1 MNACSPLSAHSF
13 ARRHIFQPTME
24 AARRVVAR
32 AVPLIAALLVWTCC
46 QPAEPVS
53 LERYLQDPLPVPD
66 FNISTRSSLVTV
78 RGRFW
83 DLQLHGLSA
92 TRLERATANLTGQT
106 VELATRTELVS
117 LRGQYVL
124 SGDFAFVSLHG
135 NGTFWMNAA
144 NAVATARAE
153 LERGPHGGP
162 WVRTVSAKLEVDNIN
177 LHMENLMG
185 GGRWSTFSNSLLN
198 QISGTVFKQAEQ
210 SLRGEI
216 EENVRRRVNEELSR
230 VPVNL
235 TAARSERLVDALLE
249 RTAEQLLLVDPYSL
263 PDQARSF
270 DQDLLV
276 LRAQGEMRLVDGT
289 LHGLATIRRTGDVL
303 AFYQDGTL
311 LLEADVGF
319 SNLTGQWRW
328 WAQLLGAGPSGD
340 ASLGVQGL
348 SLHLRLALPLQD
360 GHSPTVLGPMRLEAL
375 ELRDIGQVWLN
386 LGGLGTF
393 DFLLEA
399 LVNLV
404 TNMFKWSLAEAAL
417 GTVAVALRTEI
428 AQLPPF
434 ELR

>member
-1 MNACSPLSAHSF
+1 MASP
-13 ARRHIFQPTME
+13 RN
-24 AARRVVAR
+24 VVAR
-32 AVPLIAALLVWTCC
+32 AALSVAVLLVHSCW
-46 QPAEPVS
+46 QPVESVS
-53 LERYLQDPLPVPD
+53 LDRYLQDPLPVPD

-135 NGTFWMNAA
+135 NESTMSEM
-144 NAVATARAE
+144 E
-153 LERGPHGGP
+153 LVCVPSS
-162 WVRTVSAKLEVDNIN
+162 W
-177 LHMENLMG
+177 
-185 GGRWSTFSNSLLN
+185 
-198 QISGTVFKQAEQ
+198 QAEQ

-276 LRAQGEMRLVDGT
+276 LRAQGEMRLEEGS
-289 LHGLATIRRTGDVL
+289 LHGLSTIRRTGDVL
-303 AFYQDGTL
+303 AFYQ
-311 LLEADVGF
+311 V
-319 SNLTGQWRW
+319 
-328 WAQLLGAGPSGD
+328 
-340 ASLGVQGL
+340 
-348 SLHLRLALPLQD
+348 
-360 GHSPTVLGPMRLEAL
+360 
-375 ELRDIGQVWLN
+375 
-386 LGGLGTF
+386 
-393 DFLLEA
+393 
-399 LVNLV
+399 
-404 TNMFKWSLAEAAL
+404 
-417 GTVAVALRTEI
+417 
-428 AQLPPF
+428 
-434 ELR
+434 